1 MQKMDEI
8 SIKPYVHHAQYY
20 ETDQMAII
28 HHSNYIRWMEEA
40 RIDYMSQCGV
50 PYRELEEMGII
61 IPVLSVSCQ
70 YRSMVHFDDCVAI
83 RVKVVRYSGIKMDLE
98 YAFTNTETGELTTT
112 GTSSH
117 CFLNRDYRPISLK
130 KDYSQIDERFRRML
144 TL

>member
-1 MQKMDEI
+1 MDEI

-40 RIDYMSQCGV
+40 RLDFMSQCGV
-50 PYRELEEMGII
+50 PYKELEDMGII

-70 YRSMVHFDDCVAI
+70 YRSMVRVDDCVTI
-83 RVKVVRYSGIKMDLE
+83 GVKVVRYSGVKMDLE
-98 YAFTNTETGELTTT
+98 YAFTNTKTGELTTT

-117 CFLNRDYRPISLK
+117 CFLNREYRPMSLK
-130 KDYSQIDERFRRML
+130 KDYPEIDAQFRKMR